1 LSNEKK
7 SPLDK
12 KNQAAVKATT
22 ITALKLLAEGM
33 VQARLRCKLPY
44 LTGASVIA
52 YGLPIA
58 AKIYADIKK
67 NIYFYFYACYVNL
80 I

>member
-1 LSNEKK
+1 MEYAFAELAQDRDLSNDKK

-12 KNQAAVKATT
+12 KNRATAKAT
-22 ITALKLLAEGM
+22 TALKLLAEGM
-33 VQARLRCKLPY
+33 VQARLHCKLPY

-58 AKIYADIKK
+58 AGIYADI
-67 NIYFYFYACYVNL
+67 
-80 I
+80 